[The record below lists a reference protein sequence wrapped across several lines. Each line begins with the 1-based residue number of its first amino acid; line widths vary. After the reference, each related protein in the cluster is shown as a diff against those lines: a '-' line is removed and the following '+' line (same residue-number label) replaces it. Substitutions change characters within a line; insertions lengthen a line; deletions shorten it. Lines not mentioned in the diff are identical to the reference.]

1 MSKRNPTPPR
11 RSLRLLPRA
20 EGLEARQLLTKQPM
34 GLPVASP
41 NEKPSAQVSGTEPN
55 GVHWT
60 LKLYGPGTLNVVDAA
75 GNAFTQ
81 ATKNTPD
88 YINTITVGGSD
99 STQTRLVGTTVP
111 APNGDATVHF
121 QNLVVT
127 PTGALS
133 NIDPGRITFRQQQ
146 NGIAAIDMPNF
157 YMAHTE
163 TTKPSGA
170 SPLHS
175 TAQLAGYMNI
185 PAGVINLRFGGVD
198 STFTPAG
205 GTPLNQ
211 TGQSNEFA
219 LDLGLPIVIG
229 TSVIVNTVTSDA
241 QANTSTTAGAAPFQ
255 DMVTFLVNGRL
266 NLFQANSINGNASS
280 DLVPTQFLGNAVT
293 SSTSLS
299 PGGTFVISGGGSFGT
314 GQIGDV
320 RIGGNATNFTTIAE
334 EYPITTTP
342 VEGALDAKVS
352 NFFIG
357 GETNHVILMAPS
369 GSRNVSFG
377 LGMDNTTI
385 NSLAIQSLRVNRD
398 ATNSEVTVSRSIQDM
413 NIGGNVENTNVQ
425 AGYEQSLFAHSV
437 FPSTSPF
444 SSGGGVFFG
453 SPPPTIS
460 NHKISPSTALMEP
473 LAQNGGQING
483 RIAGNIVNSVISA
496 SVDPNPSGLSPS
508 VVDSSGQFQPPNKVN
523 FPFGAPDN
531 LVLPRGQI
539 NIKFEGTVD
548 NSTNPLIATTAPVN
562 AAFFAKTVHINKGPV
577 VPPNVPSQPYVA
589 PTVYHTGQ
597 RALKG
602 LFKVD
607 HIPSNLALL
616 RNAQRAATQKKK

>member
-1 MSKRNPTPPR
+1 
-11 RSLRLLPRA
+11 
-20 EGLEARQLLTKQPM
+20 M
-34 GLPVASP
+34 GLPVAGP

-60 LKLYGPGTLNVVDAA
+60 LKLYGPGSLNVVDSA
-75 GNAFTQ
+75 GNAFTE
-81 ATKNTPD
+81 ANKNTPD
-88 YINTITVGGSD
+88 YINTITVGGAI
-99 STQTRLVGTTVP
+99 TTKTRLVGTTVP

-121 QNLVVT
+121 QNLVV
-127 PTGALS
+127 PSTGELG
-133 NIDPGRITFRQQQ
+133 NVFQGVIDFKQQQ

-157 YMAHTE
+157 YMAHTD
-163 TTKPSGA
+163 TAKPSGA
-170 SPLHS
+170 SPLHT
-175 TAQLAGYMNI
+175 TAQIAGEMNI
-185 PAGVINLRFGGVD
+185 PGGVINLRFGGVD
-198 STFTPAG
+198 ATFTPAG

-211 TGQSNEFA
+211 TGQNNEFA

-241 QANTSTTAGAAPFQ
+241 QANSSTTAGAAPFQ
-255 DMVTFLVNGRL
+255 DMVTFLINGRL
-266 NLFQANSINGNASS
+266 DLFQANTINGNTTSG
-280 DLVPTQFLGNAVT
+280 LVPTQFLGNAVT
-293 SSTSLS
+293 SSTTLS
-299 PGGTFVISGGGSFGT
+299 PGGTYVISGGGSFGT
-314 GQIGDV
+314 GQIGNV

-357 GETNHVILMAPS
+357 GETNNVILMAPS

-385 NSLAIQSLRVNRD
+385 NSLAVQSLKVNRD
-398 ATNSEVTVSRSIQDM
+398 ATNSAVTVSRSIQ
-413 NIGGNVENTNVQ
+413 NLSIGGNVENTNIQ
-425 AGYEQSLFAHSV
+425 AGYLQSLFAHSV

-444 SSGGGVFFG
+444 SSGSGVFFG

-460 NHKISPSTALMEP
+460 NHRLSPSTDMLEP
-473 LAQNGGQING
+473 VAQNGGQING

-496 SVDPNPSGLSPS
+496 SVDPNPSGLAPS
-508 VVDSSGQFQPPNKVN
+508 VVDSSGQFEPVSKGN
-523 FPFGAPDN
+523 FPFGAPDM
-531 LVLPRGQI
+531 LVLPRGII
-539 NIKFEGTVD
+539 NMKFEGTVD
-548 NSTNPLIATTAPVN
+548 NSTNPLVATTAPVN
-562 AAFFAKTVHINKGPV
+562 AAFFAKIVHIKKGPV
-577 VPPNVPSQPYVA
+577 VPPNVPYQPYVA

-607 HIPSNLALL
+607 HFPSNTALL
-616 RNAQRAATQKKK
+616 HQAQRAATHTKK